1 MPTVLVP
8 GVLRA
13 EAGGTRLLEVG
24 DGGTLAAV
32 LDEIKERWPRLE
44 RRIRDENG
52 ALRRYVNV
60 YVDGEDCR
68 RSGGLATPV
77 PASGHRHPEA
87 TTAGQAPHP
96 PPGCGA
102 SPVHCDLA
110 SAGRLL
116 AIAPSHRG
124 LDHPCP
130 SGIPN
135 WGFVRWRGR
144 RCRLHR
150 LCK

>member
-13 EAGGTRLLEVG
+13 DAGGSRMLEVG

-52 ALRRYVNV
+52 VLRRYVNV

-77 PASGHRHPEA
+77 PAAAEIQVLPSV
-87 TTAGQAPHP
+87 AG
-96 PPGCGA
+96 G
-102 SPVHCDLA
+102 
-110 SAGRLL
+110 
-116 AIAPSHRG
+116 
-124 LDHPCP
+124 
-130 SGIPN
+130 
-135 WGFVRWRGR
+135 
-144 RCRLHR
+144 
-150 LCK
+150 